1 MSDNSTWQDIQQHL
15 AINEYCKYYMLIQ
28 ACPTIKLNYKF
39 LTMDKTFSYAQHM
52 STSPVLQQSAWVS
65 HENTPIRQNYVPH
78 QIQLPL
84 LQEQP
89 SEVKDETTS
98 EEPGKDN
105 DTNDENF

>member
-1 MSDNSTWQDIQQHL
+1 
-15 AINEYCKYYMLIQ
+15 
-28 ACPTIKLNYKF
+28 
-39 LTMDKTFSYAQHM
+39 M

-98 EEPGKDN
+98 EEPGEDN